1 MLPFGVDPLTVACLI
16 PVIFIVVLILCYC
29 LNCHRPGHECVCW
42 EGKLKPGTRPLWKL
56 IRACIQDKKCEK
68 EGQRLLQEHQESM
81 SETEKD
87 VRAGVRRKQKL
98 EKEKKSQKDKEKKET
113 KKGGGTEIKPIIN

>member
-1 MLPFGVDPLTVACLI
+1 
-16 PVIFIVVLILCYC
+16 
-29 LNCHRPGHECVCW
+29 
-42 EGKLKPGTRPLWKL
+42 
-56 IRACIQDKKCEK
+56 
-68 EGQRLLQEHQESM
+68 M